1 MEMEKF
7 DQLEQ
12 RIKILMDLIDKI
24 KQENIQVTNSY
35 NGLASKVF
43 DYEKKIKILTEE
55 NEQLKKDVK
64 DVENRFKEKERKIKE
79 RMDNLLS
86 RLETVKD
93 LG

>member
-55 NEQLKKDVK
+55 SEQLKKDVK

>member
-12 RIKILMDLIDKI
+12 RINILMDLIDKI
-24 KQENIQVTNSY
+24 KHENIQVTNSY